1 MDLLS
6 PNAGTIFWTVIT
18 FVLLLMILKKFAWGP
33 ILKGLEDRENRIKSA
48 VDKAEQDQKEAGKH
62 LEEQKRLIG
71 EAKLESSRLIN
82 DSKETTELTRKVIIE
97 QARSEADRLIER
109 AKQEID
115 LSKEAAI
122 ADVKKYAVEISLLA
136 AQKVVGETLS
146 DKQQI
151 NLIEKYIEELN
162 LTT

>member
-6 PNAGTIFWTVIT
+6 PNAGTIFWTVVT
-18 FVLLLMILKKFAWGP
+18 FVLLLLILKKFAWGP

-48 VDKAEQDQKEAGKH
+48 VYQAEHDQKEAEKH
-62 LEEQKRLIG
+62 LEEQKRIIG
-71 EAKLESSRLIN
+71 EANKESVKLLN
-82 DSKETTELTRKVIIE
+82 DSKETAEHTRKEIVE
-97 QARSEADRLIER
+97 QARSEAERMLER

-122 ADVKKYAVEISLLA
+122 ADVKKYAVDISLLA

-146 DKQQI
+146 EKQQI
-151 NLIEKYIEELN
+151 NLIEKYINELSQ
-162 LTT
+162 TT

>member
-6 PNAGTIFWTVIT
+6 PETGTIFWTVIT

-48 VDKAEQDQKEAGKH
+48 VDQAEQDQKEAGKH

-71 EAKLESSRLIN
+71 EAKQESTKLIN
-82 DSKETTELTRKVIIE
+82 DSSETAELTRKEIIV
-97 QARSEADRLIER
+97 QARSEAERMIER

-146 DKQQI
+146 DKQHI
-151 NLIEKYIEELN
+151 NLIEKYIHELSQE
-162 LTT
+162 T

>member
-6 PNAGTIFWTVIT
+6 PDTGTIFWTIIT
-18 FVLLLMILKKFAWGP
+18 FVLLLLILSKFAWKP

-48 VDKAEQDQKEAGKH
+48 IYKAEHDQKEAEKYLAEQKKLIDEAQKKSVKIFNESKKTAENAKKEIVEKAH
-62 LEEQKRLIG
+62 LEAERLI
-71 EAKLESSRLIN
+71 
-82 DSKETTELTRKVIIE
+82 T
-97 QARSEADRLIER
+97 R

-122 ADVKKYAVEISLLA
+122 SDVKKLAVDISLLA

-146 DKQQI
+146 TDQQK
-151 NLIEKYIEELN
+151 NLVTKYLKELSQR
-162 LTT
+162 T